1 MSNAVKFTPSG
12 GKITISTIIEEIDE
26 LKFAVI
32 KVEDTGIGIEDKDLA
47 RAMSAFGQVDS
58 NLNRKYEGTGL
69 GLPFT
74 KKLVELMN
82 GTFKIRSKIGIG
94 TIASMKFACDL

>member
-1 MSNAVKFTPSG
+1 
-12 GKITISTIIEEIDE
+12 
-26 LKFAVI
+26 
-32 KVEDTGIGIEDKDLA
+32 
-47 RAMSAFGQVDS
+47 MSAFGQVDS